1 MGKCAPER
9 RPVGLATG
17 AATLTSL
24 KSRHPPEKEG
34 RMVPHLV
41 TALTGPINEL
51 EQRVL
56 DSMPAIERWFR
67 LEWMEHTPPF
77 YSSVDV
83 RNAGFK
89 LAPVDTNLYPGGWNN
104 LTAEML
110 PLAVQAAMAAIEKIC
125 PEARNLLLIPENHTR
140 NTFYLSNVVQLQRI
154 FHMAGLNVRIG
165 SISPDVKEPTVISL
179 PNGESITLEP
189 VIRGKRRL
197 GLKNFDPCT
206 ILMNNDLSAGI
217 PGILEE
223 IHEQYLLPPLHA
235 GWSVRRK
242 SHHFKSYEEVSK
254 RFGKLLG
261 IDPWLINP
269 MFNQCGEV
277 NFAEGT
283 GMDCLTSNVDALLG
297 KIRRKYKEYGIN
309 EKPFVVVKADNGT
322 YGMGIMTVRDV
333 KDLDALNRKTKNKM
347 AVVKDGQLVNEVI
360 IQEGVLTNERMNDA
374 VAEPVVYMMDR
385 YVVGGFYRIHAER
398 GVDENLNAPGASF
411 VPLAFDQSTH
421 MPQPG
426 VKPGASAPNRFYMYG
441 VISRL
446 AMLAASY
453 ELEATD
459 PDAEVYE

>member
-1 MGKCAPER
+1 
-9 RPVGLATG
+9 
-17 AATLTSL
+17 
-24 KSRHPPEKEG
+24 
-34 RMVPHLV
+34 MVPHLI

-77 YSSVDV
+77 YSSVDI

-89 LAPVDTNLYPGGWNN
+89 LAPVDTNLFPGGWNN
-104 LTAEML
+104 LTPEML
-110 PLAVQAAMAAIEKIC
+110 PLAVQSAMAAIEKIC
-125 PEARNLLLIPENHTR
+125 PEAKNLLVIPENHTR
-140 NTFYLSNVVQLQRI
+140 NTFYLSNVAQLKRI

-165 SISPDVKEPTVISL
+165 SISPDIKEPTVIDL
-179 PNGESITLEP
+179 PTGEQITLEP
-189 VIRGKRRL
+189 VIRSKRRL

-206 ILMNNDLSAGI
+206 ILLNNDLSAGA
-217 PGILEE
+217 PGILEDL
-223 IHEQYLLPPLHA
+223 HEQYLLPPLHA

-242 SHHFKSYEEVSK
+242 SNHFKSYEEVSK

-269 MFNQCGEV
+269 MYNICGEV

-283 GMDCLTSNVDALLG
+283 GMECLTTNVDALLT
-297 KIRRKYKEYGIN
+297 KIRKKYKEYGIN

-347 AVVKDGQLVNEVI
+347 GVIKDGQEVSQVI

-411 VPLAFDQSTH
+411 VPLAFAESTH
-421 MPQPG
+421 LPQPG
-426 VKPGASAPNRFYMYG
+426 MKPGASAPNRFYMYG
-441 VISRL
+441 VIARL

-453 ELEATD
+453 EMEATD
-459 PDAEVYE
+459 PDAEIYD